1 MQAIP
6 ALLILLGL
14 LLGLATIGWWL
25 AGTRLG
31 LSRESALH
39 WAAFSFFGLLAAVA
53 GLLQN
58 GPHLA
63 WPIALADFALVAA
76 FISISRG
83 LALFMGK
90 SPAWWPDLLMLGAVC
105 VLGIVNVTWG
115 MDPYLRAMLGSAS
128 VAVVLLRG
136 LWIGVQ
142 PAQVEFGRFVG
153 LLVGGPLL
161 ITALLYASRVV
172 TAAWHY
178 PGEGDLLLT
187 APTLANVAGLIAL
200 ITLLALFNLALIFVA
215 VTRLVRRLRH
225 LSRHDGL
232 TGLLNRRAL
241 LSTLASE
248 QARVRRGAAPWAL
261 LLIDV
266 DYFKRV
272 NDMHGHAV
280 GDRVLSRIAQVLRQ
294 SAREVDTVARM
305 GGEEFCVLAPM
316 TPLHGAALLAER
328 LRQAVET
335 SASHADDVAVTISI
349 GVTLAQPGGVTEPAD
364 VAVARADVALYR
376 AKAAGRNRVEMPLD
390 SELAPSV
397 PAGEPLVVP

>member
-1 MQAIP
+1 MDAIQT
-6 ALLILLGL
+6 LLVVLGILLGL
-14 LLGLATIGWWL
+14 AAVGWWL

-39 WAAFSFFGLLAAVA
+39 WSAFSFFGVMAAVA
-53 GLLQN
+53 GLLQK

-63 WPIALADFALVAA
+63 WPIALADFALVAG
-76 FISISRG
+76 FVSVSRG
-83 LALFMGK
+83 LALFVGK
-90 SPAWWPDLLMLGAVC
+90 SPARWPDVLMLMAVSL
-105 VLGIVNVTWG
+105 LGVVNIALG
-115 MDPYLRAMLGSAS
+115 MDPYLRAMLGSAC
-128 VAVVLLRG
+128 VTGVLLRG

-153 LLVGGPLL
+153 LLMGGPLL
-161 ITALLYASRVV
+161 VTALLFASRVV
-172 TAAWHY
+172 TAAWRY
-178 PGEGDLLLT
+178 PPESELLLS
-187 APTLANVAGLIAL
+187 APTIANVVGLIAL
-200 ITLLALFNLALIFVA
+200 TTLLALFNLALIFVS
-215 VTRLVRRLRH
+215 VTRLVRRLHH

-241 LSTLASE
+241 LTTLASE
-248 QARVRRGAAPWAL
+248 QARVRRGAPPWAL

-266 DYFKRV
+266 DHFKRV
-272 NDMHGHAV
+272 NDQHGHAV
-280 GDRVLSRIAQVLRQ
+280 GDQVLSRIAQVLRQ

-316 TPLHGAALLAER
+316 TPMHGAALLAER

-335 SASHADDVAVTISI
+335 SAKDASDVAVTISI
-349 GVTLAQPGGVTEPAD
+349 GVTLAQQGVTEPAD

-390 SELAPSV
+390 SELAPIAS
-397 PAGEPLVVP
+397 AREPLVVP